1 MTEADE
7 NLRKVEK
14 AYAGFF
20 SGDLDAF
27 FEHFD
32 DNGEIIEAS
41 SLPYGGVYKGRAEA
55 TRALM
60 LIQQAWDDI
69 SIDFE
74 CFLPGPNIVAAIGQ
88 MRGKARS
95 GGAAL
100 DMPLIELWRFDQGRV
115 MSISPI
121 YGDTHLALAI
131 LGQGGGAAS
140 LAAS

>member
-1 MTEADE
+1 MSESEE
-7 NLRKVEK
+7 NVRKVEQ

-60 LIQQAWDDI
+60 LIQQAWGDI

-74 CFLPGPNIVAAIGQ
+74 YFLPGPNIVAAIGQ

-100 DMPLIELWRFDQGRV
+100 DMPLIELWRFEQGRV
-115 MSISPI
+115 VSISPI
-121 YGDTHLALAI
+121 YGDTHEALGL
-131 LGQGGGAAS
+131 LGYGGEAAPRATS
-140 LAAS
+140 